1 MNTPRVLQVHS
12 RREEIPGTFTL
23 QLRATDDQ
31 PLPSFVPGQF
41 NMLYSFG
48 GGEVP
53 ISFSGSAR
61 ETDSYT
67 HTIRALGK
75 NTEALKRLLAADDIG
90 VRGPFGRGWP
100 MPDLAGKQVLV
111 IAGGLGLAP
120 LRPLI
125 YHLSDNCQ
133 QFAGIQL
140 FYGDRHPQQ
149 LLYRQELQQWSANMQ
164 VNLSVDQAGPD
175 WHGHI
180 GVITSLLNNAVF
192 PLDNTIA
199 LVCGPEIM
207 MRFSIQALRA
217 KGLPGE
223 AIHLSMERNMHC
235 AIGHCGHCQWGPT
248 FVCKD
253 GPVFRYADIKKWL
266 YTREL

>member
-1 MNTPRVLQVHS
+1 MNTPRILQVHQ

-23 QLRATDDQ
+23 QLRATDER
-31 PLPSFVPGQF
+31 PLPAFVPGQF
-41 NMLYSFG
+41 NMLYNFG

-53 ISFSGSAR
+53 ISFSGSAGDGDR
-61 ETDSYT
+61 YI
-67 HTIRALGK
+67 HTLRAVGK
-75 NTEALKRLLAADDIG
+75 NTEALQRLQTGDQIG

-100 MPDLAGKQVLV
+100 LQCLAGKQVLV

-125 YHLSDNCQ
+125 YHLIDNRQ
-133 QFAGIQL
+133 QFAGVQL

-149 LLYRQELQQWSANMQ
+149 LLYRQELQEWSDKIL

-175 WHGHI
+175 WHGHV
-180 GVITSLLNNAVF
+180 GVITSLLNNAAF
-192 PLDNTIA
+192 PLDNSIA

-207 MRFSIQALRA
+207 LRFSVQALRA
-217 KGLPGE
+217 KGLPE
-223 AIHLSMERNMHC
+223 ASIYLSMERNMHC
-235 AIGHCGHCQWGPT
+235 AIGHCGHCQWGPA
-248 FVCKD
+248 FICKD
-253 GPVFRYADIKKWL
+253 GPVLRYADIEQWF